1 MEVGGRPVPSVE
13 SAVFRG
19 SRTAVPD
26 MMKAIV
32 LTRYGSTD
40 DLELSDVEKPV
51 PNDGQV
57 LIKVHASAVNDW
69 EWSLVRGKPTYMR
82 AIGGVL
88 RPKIRIIGCDIAG
101 RIEAIGDAVEHL
113 KVGDDVY
120 GDLSDGGFGG
130 FAEFV
135 CAPEGSVGRMPKN
148 VTYEEASALPHAAML
163 ATQSLYE
170 IGRVDRVETLLING
184 AGGGVGPIGLQLA
197 KMHAVEV
204 TGVDSTPKLDFL
216 RSLGFDRVIDYT
228 QEDFT
233 STGERYDLILD
244 VKTNRSPFAYA
255 RALTPNGTY
264 VTVGGSTLRLLQC
277 VMLGP
282 WIARTK
288 GRRIHL
294 LSLKPNKG
302 LDDLTALVEAGNVM
316 PTIDGVYPLTDVPM
330 ALQRFGEAS
339 QNGKIIIRMT

>member
-1 MEVGGRPVPSVE
+1 M
-13 SAVFRG
+13 
-19 SRTAVPD
+19 
-26 MMKAIV
+26 
-32 LTRYGSTD
+32 LTRYGSPD
-40 DLELSDVEKPV
+40 DLELRDVKKPV

-57 LIKVHASAVNDW
+57 LIRIHASAVNDW
-69 EWSLVRGKPTYMR
+69 EWGLVRGKPLYMR

-101 RIEAIGDAVEHL
+101 RVEAVGDAVEHL

-130 FAEFV
+130 FV

-148 VTYEEASALPHAAML
+148 ITYEEAAALPHAAML

-170 IGRVDRVETLLING
+170 IGRVDRVQTLLING
-184 AGGGVGPIGLQLA
+184 AGGGVSPIGLQLA
-197 KMHAVEV
+197 KMYGVEV

-216 RSLGFDRVIDYT
+216 RSLGFDPVVDYT

-233 STGERYDLILD
+233 STGASYDLILD

-255 RALTPNGTY
+255 RALEPNGTY
-264 VTVGGSTLRLLQC
+264 VTVGGSTPRLLQC
-277 VMLGP
+277 VMLGR

-288 GRRIHL
+288 GRRIHV

-302 LDDLTALVEAGNVM
+302 LDVELTRFLGHLILGRVSGGGGPDGSSQQVPGRVPERSRRVGSIVGSVQGGGGEIAWDLGWFARRV
-316 PTIDGVYPLTDVPM
+316 
-330 ALQRFGEAS
+330 GETS
-339 QNGKIIIRMT
+339 S